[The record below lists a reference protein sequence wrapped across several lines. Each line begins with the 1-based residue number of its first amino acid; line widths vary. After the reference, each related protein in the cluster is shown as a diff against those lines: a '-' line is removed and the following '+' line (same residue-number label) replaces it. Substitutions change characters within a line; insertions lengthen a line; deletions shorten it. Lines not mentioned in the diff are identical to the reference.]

1 MKMFRRPSPLRCTIL
16 GLAASFAFASTAL
29 AADGKAIYE
38 KYCKTCHGDDGT
50 SDTKAGK
57 MTESPNLKTA
67 EWTQG
72 KTVEAVA
79 TKTLTAKIGKMPSF
93 EKKLT
98 EEERNAVAAFVIDL
112 VK

>member
-1 MKMFRRPSPLRCTIL
+1 MKMFRRPSTLRSTIL
-16 GLAASFAFASTAL
+16 GLAASFAFASTGL
-29 AADGKAIYE
+29 AADGKALYD
-38 KYCKTCHGDDGT
+38 KYCKNCHGEDGS

-67 EWTQG
+67 EWKQG

-79 TKTLTAKIGKMPSF
+79 TTLSAKLGKMPSF

-98 EEERNAVAAFVIDL
+98 AEERNAVAAFVIDL